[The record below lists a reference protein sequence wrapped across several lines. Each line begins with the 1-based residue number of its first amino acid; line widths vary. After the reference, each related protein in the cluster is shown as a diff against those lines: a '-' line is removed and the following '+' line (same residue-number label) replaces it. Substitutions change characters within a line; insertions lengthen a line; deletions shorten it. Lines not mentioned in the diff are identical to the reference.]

1 MPNLPRKA
9 MQVLHLLEDGAIVIL
24 VVLMLGLS
32 SSSIILRNLD
42 MGGFTWAETA
52 VRISVL
58 WLAMFGALRASRE
71 QNHIAIDLV
80 THYAPAT
87 LQKVIHFVISLT
99 AAAICSVA
107 AWYSFIF
114 VRSEM
119 ADGMTA
125 FLNVPAWACE
135 AIIPF
140 ALAVMALR
148 FVIHSLQ
155 LPTPH
160 EYTV

>member
-9 MQVLHLLEDGAIVIL
+9 LQALHLLEDGAIVIL
-24 VVLMLGLS
+24 VLVMVALS
-32 SSSIILRNLD
+32 CSSIVMRNLN
-42 MGGFTWAETA
+42 MGGFTWADTA

-80 THYAPAT
+80 THYAPLA
-87 LQKVIHFVISLT
+87 LQKVIHFIISIT
-99 AAAICSVA
+99 AAGICAVA
-107 AWYSFIF
+107 AWYSVIF

-119 ADGMTA
+119 TDGMTA
-125 FLNVPAWACE
+125 FLNVPTWACE
-135 AIIPF
+135 VIIPF
-140 ALAVMALR
+140 TLSVMAMR